1 MAPVVDPAGRQ
12 ATQETCGRGEV
23 GLDRELTRRTVQI
36 VPEENPLE
44 GGMYTGKQRR
54 GREQASGRFV
64 VVALMSLVCLGLGQP
79 GSADETTVPLAIV
92 DTKPDQVAFQPTIPY
107 QRVRLTV
114 TGPDNFAVVRT
125 FENGELLLVGLPGLD
140 GLYKYELRFSPVL
153 DAQAMAALEAA
164 RQRRNDQPHV
174 ELVPAEATVQSGAF
188 TITNGSVVPS
198 TAEPTQKVV
207 LSNGDGVIRNSLCV
221 GFDCPDAPLF
231 DDSAIL
237 LMENNVRIKFGDTSN
252 SPFPNN
258 DWEIEANSNLSGGAS
273 YLGFNDCGT
282 ADNDGG
288 CAADLVFAVES
299 GARQNAL
306 YVESDGDIGIGTSS
320 PVVDLHLVTGNTPS
334 LRLDQDG
341 SSGFAA
347 QVWDIAGN
355 EANFF
360 IRDVTGGSL
369 LPLRIRPG
377 APTSS
382 IDIAAN
388 GDVGLG
394 TSTPAARLHI
404 LTTGTEAAE
413 ILLDQNGT
421 PGGEWALRAVDDG
434 SFSIGLGDGSKN
446 FITLK
451 TSGALATSGAVN
463 AMSDR
468 ASKTGFAAVDTAAL
482 LAALAA
488 LDITQWSFIAE
499 GPDVLH
505 IGPTAQDFRAAFGLG
520 EDDRHITLTDLGG
533 VALAAVQGLLEQIEV
548 RDRRIE
554 ELEKRLEAIETRLP
568 PVAEAP

>member
-1 MAPVVDPAGRQ
+1 
-12 ATQETCGRGEV
+12 
-23 GLDRELTRRTVQI
+23 
-36 VPEENPLE
+36 
-44 GGMYTGKQRR
+44 MYAGKQVQK
-54 GREQASGRFV
+54 REQARGGFLV
-64 VVALMSLVCLGLGQP
+64 MTLVSLVCFGLGQP
-79 GSADETTVPLAIV
+79 GSAA
-92 DTKPDQVAFQPTIPY
+92 DTKPGSATENSKSLATVETSTQYIAFRPSIQY
-107 QRVRLTV
+107 QHVRITV
-114 TGPDNFAVVRT
+114 TGPDDFTVVRT
-125 FENGELLLVGLPGLD
+125 FEIGEPLLVGLPGHD

-153 DAQAMAALEAA
+153 DAQTMAALEEAS
-164 RQRRNDQPHV
+164 QRRNDQPQV
-174 ELVPAEATVQSGAF
+174 ELVPAEATVQSGVF

-198 TAEPTQKVV
+198 TAEPSEKVV
-207 LSNGDGVIRNSLCV
+207 LTNGDGVIRNSLCV
-221 GFDCPDAPLF
+221 GFDCPDAPIF
-231 DDSAIL
+231 DDSTIL
-237 LMENNVRIKFGDTSN
+237 LMENNTRIKFGDTSN

-258 DWEIEANSNLSGGAS
+258 DWEIEANSNLSGDAS

-288 CAADLVFAVES
+288 CAADLVFAVEA
-299 GARQNAL
+299 GARQSAL
-306 YVESDGDIGIGTSS
+306 YVESDGDIGIGTSN
-320 PVVDLHLVTGNTPS
+320 PVLDLHLVTGNTPS

-347 QVWDIAGN
+347 QVWDIGGN

-369 LPLRIRPG
+369 LPFRIRPG

-394 TSTPAARLHI
+394 TSAPAARLHI
-404 LTTGTEAAE
+404 LATGTDAAE

-482 LAALAA
+482 LAALAT
-488 LDITQWSFIAE
+488 LDITRWSFIAE

-554 ELEKRLEAIETRLP
+554 ELERRLESIETRLP
-568 PVAEAP
+568 PAADAP